1 MALTQKQELF
11 CNNVVS
17 GMSYKDA
24 YLNAYNTNCND
35 RVALN
40 EGSKLALRDDIQE
53 RIKTLSKP
61 LQRAAQVQGLNK
73 KQERIDFILERIEIC
88 KTKEDEQSIIRYTDM
103 LNKID
108 NLYKD
113 NEETKEKE
121 NSMESLDTETLK
133 RLSKVI

>member
-11 CNNVVS
+11 CQNVVS

-24 YLNAYNTNCND
+24 YINAYNTKAKD
-35 RVALN
+35 ATIRTESAR
-40 EGSKLALRDDIQE
+40 LALQEDIQE

-61 LQRAAQVQGLNK
+61 MQQAAQVQGLNAR
-73 KQERIDFILERIEIC
+73 QERIEYIKKRIELC
-88 KTKEDEQSIIRYTDM
+88 EKREDEQSIIRYTDM

-113 NEETKEKE
+113 NDEQKD
-121 NSMESLDTETLK
+121 NVNNLSNLDTSILEKIT
-133 RLSKVI
+133 RIS

>member
-24 YLNAYNTNCND
+24 YLNAYDTKCND

-61 LQRAAQVQGLNK
+61 LQRAAQIQGLNVR
-73 KQERIDFILERIEIC
+73 QERIEYIKKRIELC
-88 KTKEDEQSIIRYTDM
+88 EKKEDEQSIIRYTDM

-108 NLYKD
+108 NLYNDK
-113 NEETKEKE
+113 EEQKE
-121 NSMESLDTETLK
+121 NDNNLTSLDTSILEK
-133 RLSKVI
+133 IAKIG

>member
-11 CNNVVS
+11 CQNVVS

-24 YLNAYNTNCND
+24 YINAYNTKAKD
-35 RVALN
+35 ATIRTESAR
-40 EGSKLALRDDIQE
+40 LALQEEIQA

-61 LQRAAQVQGLNK
+61 MQDAAKIQGLNVR
-73 KQERIDFILERIEIC
+73 QERIEYIKKRIELC
-88 KTKEDEQSIIRYTDM
+88 EKREDEQSIIRYTDM

-113 NEETKEKE
+113 NEEQKDNDNKLT
-121 NSMESLDTETLK
+121 SLDTSILEK
-133 RLSKVI
+133 IAGVC